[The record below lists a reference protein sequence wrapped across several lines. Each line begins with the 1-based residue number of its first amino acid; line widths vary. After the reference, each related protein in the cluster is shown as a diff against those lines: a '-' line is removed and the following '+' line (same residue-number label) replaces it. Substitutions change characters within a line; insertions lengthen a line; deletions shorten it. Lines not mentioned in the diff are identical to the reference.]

1 MRVRTL
7 PLVLAVLT
15 SIAGCDGT
23 HTTSLE
29 IAAESA
35 SSAIPTGVTCGNA
48 PELRQ
53 RAANDRSRVGA
64 SRSDHERISV
74 GSRANFLATLAVIA
88 DLKCKVALAAADE
101 ALNPALQA
109 AREAQS
115 NASVYEQ
122 TRGFHEA
129 DFLARRAVDLLI
141 ERLGAPGAK

>member
-7 PLVLAVLT
+7 LLVLAVPT

-23 HTTSLE
+23 HTASLE

-88 DLKCKVALAAADE
+88 DLKCRVTHAEADDVLKLAFE
-101 ALNPALQA
+101 A
-109 AREAQS
+109 ARKAEATD
-115 NASVYEQ
+115 SVYEK
-122 TRGFHEA
+122 TRGFNEA
-129 DFLARRAVDLLI
+129 NFAATRAVELLA
-141 ERLGAPGAK
+141 ERLAGPATK